1 MATLQQRESIY
12 RNKIIDK
19 FNNEDFKIVYFT
31 YKELKQLDKFQFN
44 DYPKREQSFLTRK
57 AQSPKWIKIQSNLAR
72 KRKC

>member
-31 YKELKQLDKFQFN
+31 YKELKQLDKILVQRLSQEGVEFFN
-44 DYPKREQSFLTRK
+44 SKSLESQVD
-57 AQSPKWIKIQSNLAR
+57 
-72 KRKC
+72 

>member
-31 YKELKQLDKFQFN
+31 YKELKQLDKILVQRLSQEGVEF
-44 DYPKREQSFLTRK
+44 
-57 AQSPKWIKIQSNLAR
+57 SNSKSLESQVD
-72 KRKC
+72 

>member
-31 YKELKQLDKFQFN
+31 YNELKQLDKILVQRLSQEGVEF
-44 DYPKREQSFLTRK
+44 
-57 AQSPKWIKIQSNLAR
+57 SNSKSLESQVD
-72 KRKC
+72 